1 MQKLFALLIKRRNK
15 QMILLEEKEID
26 EDVAKDS
33 SKARGVDITKVRDHI
48 IIVLVT
54 IEMDMKLS
62 IAGFRGRR
70 SQKDKN
76 INKIKVKHLNPLIIL
91 SPIAILE

>member
-1 MQKLFALLIKRRNK
+1 
-15 QMILLEEKEID
+15 MILLEEKETK

-33 SKARGVDITKVRDHI
+33 SEVRGVDITKVRDHI
-48 IIVLVT
+48 IIILDA
-54 IEMDMKLS
+54 IEMDMRLS
-62 IAGFRGRR
+62 ISKFHGKR

-76 INKIKVKHLNPLIIL
+76 RNKIKVKHLNPLIIL